1 MSAALEEG
9 AGTRRPTATAA
20 GCGIAAAAGRLGALV
35 RVSVEWECAGG
46 VGAPGTTL
54 RLA

>member
-1 MSAALEEG
+1 MAADG
-9 AGTRRPTATAA
+9 G
-20 GCGIAAAAGRLGALV
+20 GGIVAAAGRLGALV
-35 RVSVEWECAGG
+35 RVSVEWERAGG